1 MSNVECGTVIPATAK
16 DFEVVRPVIARVP
29 VVAKVSWF
37 ESPYVIRGAGD
48 GRLEFDKPFMAENLA
63 FSRNK
68 LIKNGLTT
76 VGEEMAV
83 NLNDLLHLQP
93 GQVVVDLGMGPG
105 LIAKNLSKYLGDSG
119 WIYCLDASP
128 SMLAYAHKTL
138 LGNNAT
144 LIHGDIHTADKL
156 IPEKA
161 DAAIL
166 SGNVHLLS
174 NRRKAF
180 RAIWNTLKPSG
191 KLVIVTHTYFNPNK
205 DTNRFAATID
215 QLSESRPDLKPEGLR
230 LPLISQKEF
239 RGIIRTA
246 EDIGFT
252 IEQREA
258 ETNAPD
264 VDDVFGQGAV
274 PQRTIAKRLMIMM
287 PKVQEEEARGI
298 AQDILTDTYSGT
310 LKQMYLVCTKKEK
323 ILLPKQI

>member
-1 MSNVECGTVIPATAK
+1 MSSIEN
-16 DFEVVRPVIARVP
+16 EVVISNAVKNLDIVRSVISRVP
-29 VVAKVSWF
+29 VVAQNSWF
-37 ESPYVIRGAGD
+37 ESQYAIRGAGD

-68 LIKNGLTT
+68 LTKNGETT
-76 VGEEMAV
+76 VAAEMAA

-93 GQVVVDLGMGPG
+93 GQVIVDMGMGPG
-105 LIAKNLSKYLGDSG
+105 LIAKHLSKYLGESG

-128 SMLAYAHKTL
+128 SMLAYARKTL

-144 LIHGDIHTADKL
+144 LIHGDIHTVDKL

-174 NRRKAF
+174 NRRMAFKA
-180 RAIWNTLKPSG
+180 ILNTLKPNG
-191 KLVIVTHTYFNPNK
+191 KLVIITHTYFNPNK
-205 DTNRFAATID
+205 DTNKFATTID
-215 QLSESRPDLKPEGLR
+215 RLSESRPDLKPEGLR

-239 RGIIRTA
+239 RGIIKTA
-246 EDIGFT
+246 ENVGFT
-252 IEQREA
+252 VQQREA

-264 VDDVFGQGAV
+264 VGDVFGQGAV
-274 PQRTIAKRLMIMM
+274 PQRTIGRRLMIMIPGVHEKM
-287 PKVQEEEARGI
+287 AKDI
-298 AQDILTDTYSGT
+298 AQDVLTDTYSGT
-310 LKQMYLVCTKKEK
+310 LKQMYLLCTKKEK